1 MKSTFRHFFVLLI
14 SLSVLC
20 MHMIPVRAEEE
31 TTVYYLYDAK
41 SGEILEGFDTFARA
55 RTSWTLKKDEYENL
69 SIRAGKKILMAEQ
82 AIILFDQTGCEAVPF
97 INSVDRTENS
107 ISGCYGIDG
116 AYLDTDASGSTVEFM
131 ISAVRG
137 WAKTEDVSIVPVEEI
152 NVRLT
157 VYTVV
162 NGNLYHEIKTE
173 VEDDNYTS
181 IIYLGPAPSYLKNDS
196 RYYSYDGHYFYN
208 DDDLSV
214 MLEDYRKGER
224 SASINPSDP
233 YYDYYQFVSHRSIS
247 HATAAQAEEWLTS
260 KAGIRGS
267 MTSYRSDE
275 GNGVDDTLSRSQLSG
290 TINAFWQYQYQY
302 GANALMMLAEAAEE
316 SAYGRSMSSY
326 NRNNL
331 FSHAAYDNPDEAEAS
346 RYSSVIRSIYSHAK
360 YYLSGSYFSPLK
372 TQYHGAFY
380 GNKSS
385 GMNVDYSSD
394 PYWGELYASMYRQI
408 DEQFGSADLDQETI
422 AIKTSNDAIW
432 IYQEP
437 AEGTQ
442 LYRSKANPDA
452 AFTVTDTIENE
463 SGLWYR
469 ILSDAT
475 LDENRRVDLSYSY
488 DYSEDVGYIRAEDI
502 GLLLKGEGMT
512 SGETKSVVYNADSGF
527 FADGSRK
534 ASYVIPAECIE
545 TASVPEKPN
554 ALFDHWED
562 TGNHTYKAVYKDVKS
577 IRISNA
583 PKKNYEIN
591 ERMDLQ
597 GGMLEVTFLDGT
609 TEIVQITTSMIESF
623 DTSKEGNYAVRVNYA
638 GCSTSYE
645 ISVSGVDASVTDQ
658 IYNDIVK
665 LTARYEL
672 VKELNE
678 VQTAHII
685 SLKKQIEDTA
695 VPQLTQSQL
704 RGFDGI
710 VRRAVNDRIRYI
722 IDENDLNLSV
732 SGLTLAMP
740 FEDSLEKREYF
751 EDTYRIQASR
761 VQDVPEVQTYAD
773 LLNSQLKEGFTF
785 RILKNYHEV
794 TTDFPM
800 LMTVDKPEGASPFDV
815 FTVLCYDTQ
824 FHEVRKCYTRQS
836 DNQITFMTKGDGIY
850 AVLSRSTSNIYGG
863 DDPVE
868 VLTAENSSYDTEWLR
883 IRLVIGFT
891 AFIILFVLL
900 MAWLR
905 KRSRKQL
912 IVQQETRI
920 EREKDA
926 PLPPVDTTQAMR
938 LFETEV
944 LNLAELMEEEEAEDD
959 Q

>member
-14 SLSVLC
+14 SLVVLC
-20 MHMIPVRAEEE
+20 MYLVPVSAEEE
-31 TTVYYLYDAK
+31 TVYYLYDAK

-55 RTSWTLKKDEYENL
+55 RTSWTLKKDEYANL

-82 AIILFDQTGCEAVPF
+82 AIVLFDQTGCEAVPF

-107 ISGCYGIDG
+107 VNGCYGIDG

-137 WAKTEDVSIVPVEEI
+137 WAKTEDISIVPVEEI
-152 NVRLT
+152 NTRLT

-162 NGNLYHEIKTE
+162 NGNLYHEIKTQ
-173 VEDDNYTS
+173 VEDDYYTS

-196 RYYSYDGHYFYN
+196 RYFSYDGHYFYN
-208 DDDLSV
+208 DVSLSE
-214 MLEDYRKGER
+214 MLEDYRKDQR
-224 SASINPSDP
+224 LNSINPNAP
-233 YYDYYQFVSHRSIS
+233 YYDYYQFVSHRTIS
-247 HATAAQAEEWLTS
+247 HATAKQAEDWLTA
-260 KAGIRGS
+260 KAGIRGA

-275 GNGVDDTLSRSQLSG
+275 GTGVDDTLSRSQLAG
-290 TINAFWQYQYQY
+290 TISAFWQYQYQY

-316 SAYGRSMSSY
+316 SAYGRSLSSY

-331 FSHAAYDNPDEAEAS
+331 FSHAAYDNPEEAEAS

-385 GMNVDYSSD
+385 GMNVDYSTD

-408 DEQFGSADLDQETI
+408 DEQFGSGDLGTETI
-422 AIKTSNDAIW
+422 AVKTSNDAIW

-437 AEGTQ
+437 DPGTQ
-442 LYRSKANPDA
+442 LYRSKSNPDA
-452 AFTVTDTIENE
+452 AFTVTDTIENDY
-463 SGLWYR
+463 GTWYR

-488 DYSEDVGYIRAEDI
+488 DYAEDIGYIRAEDI
-502 GLLLKGEGMT
+502 GLLLEGSSGLYGEMKT
-512 SGETKSVVYNADSGF
+512 VVYNADSGF

-534 ASYVIPAECIE
+534 ASYVIPEVCTE

-562 TGNHTYKAVYKDVKS
+562 IGNRTYKAVYKEVKS
-577 IRISNA
+577 VRIANA

-591 ERMDLQ
+591 ERLDLQ
-597 GGMLEVTFLDGT
+597 GGMLEVSFLDGT
-609 TEIVQITTSMIESF
+609 SERVQITTSMIEKF
-623 DTSKEGNYAVRVNYA
+623 DTSKEGNYAVRVSYA

-645 ISVSGVDASVTDQ
+645 ISVSGVDESVTEQ

-672 VKELNE
+672 VRELNDI
-678 VQTAHII
+678 QTAHII
-685 SLKKQIEDTA
+685 SLKKQIEETS
-695 VPQLTQSQL
+695 VPRLTQSQL

-761 VQDVPEVQTYAD
+761 VQDVSAVQTYAD
-773 LLNSQLKEGFTF
+773 MLNMELKEGFTF

-800 LMTVDKPEGASPFDV
+800 LMTVDKPEGSYPYDV
-815 FTVLCYDTQ
+815 FTVLCYDTK
-824 FHEVRKCYTRQS
+824 FHEVRRCYTRQS
-836 DNQITFMTKGDGIY
+836 DNQITFMTKGEGVY

-883 IRLVIGFT
+883 IRLVIAFT
-891 AFIILFVLL
+891 AFIILFIFL

-912 IVQQETRI
+912 VVQQETRI

-944 LNLAELMEEEEAEDD
+944 LNLAELMEEEEEEND